1 MEQAFVLAGPY
12 GPLEGKINYSRFD
25 FNHSEG
31 REASAADLVDL
42 KRVSHGE
49 AAAADRLLIIA
60 HGFRG
65 SMDGGGRAQTL
76 AEQAAEAGFQVIRFN
91 FTDSQI
97 LSKQV
102 EEFAAVVNY
111 GLKILKPRL
120 IYLLGR
126 SLGGATAIVYLAQ
139 KAQAGLLLTSASH
152 AAVHLGGLI
161 LWSTPHDLG
170 KTFRVV
176 LGEENFEKLLQ
187 GHSVTLEDY
196 KGTFTLGPE
205 TVRDM
210 LKYDLKACL
219 ARLKNVPS
227 LILHGTADTVVS
239 LEQPQA
245 NYEAL
250 GEPKKLVWIP
260 GGDHSFVTDSS
271 AATLA
276 VLDWLRQY

>member
-12 GPLEGKINYSRFD
+12 GSLEGKINYSRCD
-25 FNHSEG
+25 FSHPGSSEVT
-31 REASAADLVDL
+31 AADLFNS
-42 KRVSHGE
+42 KHVSHGE
-49 AAAADRLLIIA
+49 AVASERLLIIA

-76 AEQAAEAGFQVIRFN
+76 AEQAAKAGFQVIRFN

-102 EEFAAVVNY
+102 EEFSLVVDY

-120 IYLLGR
+120 LYLLGR
-126 SLGGATAIVYLAQ
+126 SLGGATAIAYLAQ
-139 KAQAGLLLTSASH
+139 KAQAGRILT
-152 AAVHLGGLI
+152 AAGPVPVQLGGLI
-161 LWSTPHDLG
+161 LWSTPHDLA

-176 LGEENFEKLLQ
+176 LGEENFEKLQQ
-187 GHSVTLEDY
+187 GCSVTLEDY
-196 KGTFTLGPE
+196 KGKFTLEPE

-219 ARLKNVPS
+219 AHIKNVPS
-227 LILHGTADTVVS
+227 LIVHGTADTVVS

-271 AATLA
+271 AATSA
-276 VLDWLRQY
+276 VLEWLRQH